1 MIRTLATI
9 AGISFILAV
18 ACMAGAF
25 AIAGG
30 PFSIDDA
37 WRFHRETPP
46 IESTSLPSVSRAT
59 VQHSV

>member
-18 ACMAGAF
+18 ACLAGAF

-30 PFSIDDA
+30 PFSIDDQ
-37 WRFHRETPP
+37 WRFHRE
-46 IESTSLPSVSRAT
+46 SLPIDNPCPPAVSRQLVRHAI
-59 VQHSV
+59 

>member
-1 MIRTLATI
+1 MIRTLATV
-9 AGISFILAV
+9 AGISFVLAV

-30 PFSIDDA
+30 PFYIDDA
-37 WRFHRETPP
+37 WRFHRDSLP
-46 IESTSLPSVSRAT
+46 IDNTALPSVSRAT

>member
-37 WRFHRETPP
+37 WRFHRGTLP
-46 IESTSLPSVSRAT
+46 IEITSLPSVSRAT
-59 VQHSV
+59 VQHPV

>member
-9 AGISFILAV
+9 AGLSFILAV

-37 WRFHRETPP
+37 WRFHRETVP
-46 IESTSLPSVSRAT
+46 IDNTALPSVSRAT
-59 VQHSV
+59 VQHPV

>member
-9 AGISFILAV
+9 AGISFILAA
-18 ACMAGAF
+18 ACIAGAF

-37 WRFHRETPP
+37 WRFHRETLP
-46 IESTSLPSVSRAT
+46 IDTTAMPSAPRMT

>member
-30 PFSIDDA
+30 PFYIDDA
-37 WRFHRETPP
+37 WRFHRDSLP
-46 IESTSLPSVSRAT
+46 IDNTSLPSVTRLT
-59 VQHSV
+59 VQQPI